1 MVSPLRPGADRAGE
15 QPGRCGR
22 LLREVCDEGK
32 HLVGRES
39 ARPAASGVQAI
50 QIGMREEQHQCLRL
64 LNQLPARLTAEQAA
78 WVLNC
83 QPHDVPVL
91 VAARLLKPLGNP
103 SPYNVKYFAASELLE
118 QVKDRTWLAKVTN
131 ALNQHWQKRN
141 AAKKNCLAMAS

>member
-1 MVSPLRPGADRAGE
+1 
-15 QPGRCGR
+15 
-22 LLREVCDEGK
+22 
-32 HLVGRES
+32 
-39 ARPAASGVQAI
+39 
-50 QIGMREEQHQCLRL
+50 MREEQHQFLRL

-83 QPHDVPVL
+83 QPHDVPIL

-103 SPYNVKYFAASELLE
+103 PPNSVKFFAASELLE

-141 AAKKNCLAMAS
+141 AARKNGHSFCSSLPSTVDN